1 MNIFKFFY
9 SYSQTRKAWLLLATS
24 AYMLEIIALY
34 FQHGMGLRP
43 CVLCIYERIAI
54 FSILAAGLIAAMAPK
69 SAFRLV
75 ALILWLY
82 SSWEG
87 LKLTFEHTRLQLYS
101 SPFDSCDFVVN
112 FPSWLPLN
120 RWLPTVF
127 EAYGDCSQKQW
138 SFLNIEM
145 PVWLLIIFIA
155 YFLVAIIVLLS
166 QFLWFKKIVI
176 KTI

>member
-1 MNIFKFFY
+1 MFKFFY

-24 AYMLEIIALY
+24 ACMLAIIALY

-54 FSILAAGLIAAMAPK
+54 FAILAAGLIAAMAPK
-69 SAFRLV
+69 STFRLV

-87 LKLTFEHTRLQLYS
+87 LKLTFEHTRLQLYP

-155 YFLVAIIVLLS
+155 YFLVGIIGLLS
-166 QFLWFKKIVI
+166 QFLWFKKNSH
-176 KTI
+176 

>member
-1 MNIFKFFY
+1 MFKFFY
-9 SYSQTRKAWLLLATS
+9 SYSQTRKAWLLLAIS
-24 AYMLEIIALY
+24 ACMLEIIALY

-54 FSILAAGLIAAMAPK
+54 FAILAAGLIAAMAPK
-69 SAFRLV
+69 SAFRSV

-87 LKLTFEHTRLQLYS
+87 LKLTFEHTRLQLYP

-166 QFLWFKKIVI
+166 QFLWFKKNSH
-176 KTI
+176 

>member
-1 MNIFKFFY
+1 MFKFFY
-9 SYSQTRKAWLLLATS
+9 SYSQTRKAWLLVATS
-24 AYMLEIIALY
+24 ACMLEIIALY

-54 FSILAAGLIAAMAPK
+54 FAILAAGLIAAMAPK

-87 LKLTFEHTRLQLYS
+87 LKLTFEHTRLQLYP

-112 FPSWLPLN
+112 FPLWLPLN

-155 YFLVAIIVLLS
+155 YFLVAIIALLS

>member
-1 MNIFKFFY
+1 MNMFKFFY

-24 AYMLEIIALY
+24 ACMLEIIALY

-54 FSILAAGLIAAMAPK
+54 FAILAAGLIAAMAPK
-69 SAFRLV
+69 SVFRLV

-87 LKLTFEHTRLQLYS
+87 LKLTFEHTRLQLYP

-166 QFLWFKKIVI
+166 QFLWFKKNSH
-176 KTI
+176 